1 MHDIRIAPHC
11 PNVTV
16 LCSGGQKRKTA
27 NEMNMKALPPLELA
41 AVEEDRPLT
50 LLLHTS
56 T

>member
-27 NEMNMKALPPLELA
+27 NEMNMKALP
-41 AVEEDRPLT
+41 RW
-50 LLLHTS
+50 S
-56 T
+56 